1 MKPARLLRALL
12 AVLLAVWLA
21 GCNTDP
27 KVASKRYVA
36 NGNKYFSRGQYK
48 EASILYRRALSK
60 DLRSPE
66 AWYRLGLVNAKL
78 GDLPEARKDFS
89 RAMELDPANEDAV
102 VQLGDLDLAFYL
114 LDPPGGRVFL
124 ADLAEI
130 TGRILK
136 KDSRSFDGLRFAGN
150 IALARNDTSGA
161 ILKFHEANLVK
172 PDQPDLTLTLV
183 QTLFAARRDEEA
195 ERLASAQLDRLK
207 TFAPLYDALYIHY
220 LRGNRTE
227 LAEQVLER
235 KIANNPRQAAGLIQL
250 AFHYLLLHRVADV
263 RTTLERLT
271 SDPKAFPDGRLEAG
285 DFYVRARD
293 YPAAIAQYE
302 EGERQSGSESSKK
315 ARLYRRK
322 IAEVLATQGA
332 RDQAGKM
339 VAELLKEDS
348 KDPET
353 LALHAA
359 LSLEAAMAAGDP
371 RQLKSAIGEL
381 QPLIAK
387 MPRNAALHFNLGRA
401 YMAVNQDKAR
411 EQLEAALRLDPHHA
425 PAKLAWAEL
434 ALARGEPARAV
445 QATSEVLSEDS
456 TNLAARLL
464 RARALLNMAEAE
476 KAREELVTLLQMY
489 PASDE
494 GHEQLAEL
502 DFRDHRYKDAEE
514 GFRAL
519 LQANDNR
526 SGSGRWAEGVLK
538 SEIAQGQFEQAIQ
551 FARDDVK
558 RRPDRADARLRLA
571 NALVAAGKYA
581 AAAAQF
587 QILIDKNRNSS
598 ELYLQ
603 MGETKLHGNDF
614 AGALAAFQTARQLA
628 PSDSRPVLDLALLY
642 DRTERWEQAR
652 KEYETVIQ
660 LQPENA
666 TALNNL
672 AYLEAEE
679 SVDLDQALAHAQR
692 AQQKLPGNLDVQDTL
707 ALVYIRKNLTNDGIR
722 MLRDLV
728 SQRPDSAPFHLHLAL
743 ALYQKGDRSWA
754 KRELEAAL
762 RHQPSAKEENKI
774 RELLAKVG

>member
-1 MKPARLLRALL
+1 
-12 AVLLAVWLA
+12 
-21 GCNTDP
+21 
-27 KVASKRYVA
+27 
-36 NGNKYFSRGQYK
+36 
-48 EASILYRRALSK
+48 
-60 DLRSPE
+60 
-66 AWYRLGLVNAKL
+66 
-78 GDLPEARKDFS
+78 
-89 RAMELDPANEDAV
+89 
-102 VQLGDLDLAFYL
+102 
-114 LDPPGGRVFL
+114 
-124 ADLAEI
+124 
-130 TGRILK
+130 
-136 KDSRSFDGLRFAGN
+136 
-150 IALARNDTSGA
+150 
-161 ILKFHEANLVK
+161 
-172 PDQPDLTLTLV
+172 
-183 QTLFAARRDEEA
+183 
-195 ERLASAQLDRLK
+195 
-207 TFAPLYDALYIHY
+207 
-220 LRGNRTE
+220 
-227 LAEQVLER
+227 
-235 KIANNPRQAAGLIQL
+235 
-250 AFHYLLLHRVADV
+250 
-263 RTTLERLT
+263 
-271 SDPKAFPDGRLEAG
+271 
-285 DFYVRARD
+285 
-293 YPAAIAQYE
+293 
-302 EGERQSGSESSKK
+302 
-315 ARLYRRK
+315 
-322 IAEVLATQGA
+322 
-332 RDQAGKM
+332 
-339 VAELLKEDS
+339 
-348 KDPET
+348 
-353 LALHAA
+353 
-359 LSLEAAMAAGDP
+359 
-371 RQLKSAIGEL
+371 
-381 QPLIAK
+381 LIAK
-387 MPRNAALHFNLGRA
+387 MPRNATLHFNLGRA

-445 QATSEVLSEDS
+445 QATTEVLGEDS

-464 RARALLNMAEAE
+464 RARALVNMAEAE

-489 PASDE
+489 PASDD
-494 GHEQLAEL
+494 GHAQLAEL
-502 DFRDHRYKDAEE
+502 DFRDHRYKEAEA

-519 LQANDNR
+519 LQAHD
-526 SGSGRWAEGVLK
+526 SGSGSSGWTEGVLK
-538 SEIAQGQFEQAIQ
+538 AEIAQGQFEEAMQ
-551 FARDDVK
+551 FARDEVK
-558 RRPDRADARLRLA
+558 RRPDGADARLALA
-571 NALVAAGKYA
+571 NTLVAAGRYP

-587 QILIDKNRNSS
+587 QMLIDQNRNSS

-679 SVDLDQALAHAQR
+679 GVDLDQALAHAQR

-743 ALYQKGDRSWA
+743 ALYQKGDRPWA